1 MNLNMRVKPMTR
13 KIVVLIIAVVSF
25 VFLGASTEF
34 SVDKG
39 KRVDLTLKRIAKNRK
54 RTPFL
59 RKVSFSQEEL
69 NSYLNL
75 FYTKRY
81 APEVKYIKI
90 KLDKNNYADGT
101 LKILLK
107 GKRYEKVPSFL
118 RDIEVEFK
126 GRVQCEQ
133 YRMRFVFE
141 SLKVNGSSLSPEFL
155 DEAFGAAQAGAKV
168 KKSMFD
174 WFDLLPGIKDVMLE
188 YKKITLFY

>member
-1 MNLNMRVKPMTR
+1 MMK
-13 KIVVLIIAVVSF
+13 KISVLIIAVISF
-25 VFLGASTEF
+25 VFLGATTEF
-34 SVDKG
+34 SIDKG
-39 KRVDLTLKRIAKNRK
+39 KRVDLTLKRIAKK
-54 RTPFL
+54 RRRAPFL
-59 RKVSFSQEEL
+59 RKVSFTQEEL

-90 KLDKNNYADGT
+90 KLDKNNFADGT

-107 GKRYEKVPSFL
+107 GKKYEKVPSFL
-118 RDIEVEFK
+118 RDIEVEFTGK
-126 GRVQCEQ
+126 VQCEQ

-141 SLKVNGSSLSPEFL
+141 NLKINGSNFSPEFL
-155 DEAFGAAQAGAKV
+155 DEAFGAAQAGAKI

-174 WFDLLPGIKDVMLE
+174 WFDLLPGIKDVVLD